1 MASCAVL
8 FVFVCLVSFAKLDGG
23 TVTKCNF
30 AGDENAG
37 ASWTEKI
44 MVNKADQENPGKSGG
59 QGEGADDEEW
69 VRFYAQLMKFCVCS
83 DHINNWFR
91 KWVYHKRM
99 CNLFPFFYYSIIKR
113 FKTT

>member
-1 MASCAVL
+1 MVATCAVL
-8 FVFVCLVSFAKLDGG
+8 SVFVCLVSFAKLDGG

-44 MVNKADQENPGKSGG
+44 MANKSGQEKTGKSVG

-69 VRFYAQLMKFCVCS
+69 VRFSAQLEMFCV
-83 DHINNWFR
+83 
-91 KWVYHKRM
+91 
-99 CNLFPFFYYSIIKR
+99 LL
-113 FKTT
+113 

>member
-1 MASCAVL
+1 MVATCAVL
-8 FVFVCLVSFAKLDGG
+8 PVFVCLVSFAKLDSG

-44 MVNKADQENPGKSGG
+44 MANKSDQEKTGKSVG

-69 VRFYAQLMKFCVCS
+69 VRFSAQLKMFCV
-83 DHINNWFR
+83 F
-91 KWVYHKRM
+91 
-99 CNLFPFFYYSIIKR
+99 L
-113 FKTT
+113 

>member
-1 MASCAVL
+1 MVATCAVL
-8 FVFVCLVSFAKLDGG
+8 HVFVCLVSFAKLDGG

-44 MVNKADQENPGKSGG
+44 MANKADQEKTGKSVG

-69 VRFYAQLMKFCVCS
+69 VRFSAQLKMFCV
-83 DHINNWFR
+83 I
-91 KWVYHKRM
+91 
-99 CNLFPFFYYSIIKR
+99 L
-113 FKTT
+113 